1 MVTRVSN
8 FVWLPYVA
16 ACGFMLMLSACGGG
30 SGGTNPPSV
39 SSAGAMSSSSLAISS
54 SSVANISSTSS
65 LNVSSASSTSSAA
78 QSSSSTS
85 SLTNSDRINAAT
97 QTVQTNNYCVAI
109 SPFYWEIGDYSAALA
124 FGSVGGTTYN
134 ANTDM
139 PIASA
144 SKWVFGAYVAQLR
157 AGQLS
162 ADDISALTMSSGY
175 TNFDESSCIRL
186 LQPIQDA
193 ETVNQCFQSDNS
205 NGGKNS
211 DYQANNLNHF
221 YYNGGHFQN
230 LAVNLGLGSL
240 NNANLQAAVQAQ
252 LGTDFSF
259 TYGTPQLAGGV
270 NTTAAN
276 YAIFLRKILNNQL
289 AIHDLLG
296 QHKVCTQLASCPTAV
311 YTPAPAN
318 ESWSYSLGHW
328 VESDPLVGDGAFS
341 SAGAFGF
348 YPWIDKTKTYYG
360 VLARKAAPG
369 SGFESAS
376 CGRLI
381 RKAWVTGVAQ

>member
-1 MVTRVSN
+1 MAIGVGSLAWMRLVS
-8 FVWLPYVA
+8 V
-16 ACGFMLMLSACGGG
+16 CGIVVLLSACGG
-30 SGGTNPPSV
+30 SGGTNTPPTASSV
-39 SSAGAMSSSSLAISS
+39 ASLSSSSASSISSSASSVVQSS
-54 SSVANISSTSS
+54 SSVVSS
-65 LNVSSASSTSSAA
+65 LS
-78 QSSSSTS
+78 
-85 SLTNSDRINAAT
+85 NSERINAAT
-97 QTVQTNNYCVAI
+97 QTAQNNSFCVAI
-109 SPFYWEIGDYSAALA
+109 RPFYWEIGDQSAALVSA
-124 FGSVGGTTYN
+124 SVGGATYTASTN
-134 ANTDM
+134 M

-162 ADDISALTMSSGY
+162 MDDISALTMNSGY

-205 NGGKNS
+205 KGGVNS
-211 DYQANNLNHF
+211 DYQANHLNHF
-221 YYNGGHFQN
+221 YYNGGHFQQ
-230 LAVNLGLGSL
+230 LAVSLGLGSL
-240 NNANLQAAVQAQ
+240 NNASLQTAVQAQ
-252 LGTDFSF
+252 LGSDFGF

-276 YAIFLRKILNNQL
+276 YAIFLRKILNKQL
-289 AIHDLLG
+289 AIYDLLG
-296 QHKVCTQLASCPTAV
+296 QHAACTQLSSCATAV
-311 YTPAPAN
+311 YTPAPAK
-318 ESWSYSLGHW
+318 ESWNYSIGHW
-328 VESDPLVGDGAFS
+328 VESDPVVGDGAFS

-360 VLARKAAPG
+360 VLARSAAPG

-381 RKAWVTGVAQ
+381 RKAWVTGLVQ

>member
-1 MVTRVSN
+1 MAIDVGGLMWLRLT
-8 FVWLPYVA
+8 FV
-16 ACGFMLMLSACGGG
+16 CGVLLLLSACGGGG
-30 SGGTNPPSV
+30 SGGTNPPSISSV
-39 SSAGAMSSSSLAISS
+39 AVTSSSSSSSSAAMSSSSLSS
-54 SSVANISSTSS
+54 QLSTSS
-65 LNVSSASSTSSAA
+65 SATSSAIG
-78 QSSSSTS
+78 
-85 SLTNSDRINAAT
+85 NSERINAAT
-97 QTVQTNNYCVAI
+97 QTAQNNSYCVAI
-109 SPFYWEIGDYSAALA
+109 SPFYWEVGDQGAALA
-124 FGSVGGTTYN
+124 SGSVGGTTYT

-144 SKWVFGAYVAQLR
+144 SKWVFGAYVTQLR

-162 ADDISALTMSSGY
+162 ADDISALTMNSGY

-211 DYQANNLNHF
+211 DYQADNLNHF
-221 YYNGGHFQN
+221 FYNGGHFQQ
-230 LAVNLGLGSL
+230 LAVSMGMGSL
-240 NNANLQAAVQAQ
+240 NNASLQAAVQAQ
-252 LGTDFSF
+252 LGTDFGF

-270 NTTAAN
+270 NTSAAN

-296 QHKVCTQLASCPTAV
+296 QHSVCTQLSSCATSV

-318 ESWSYSLGHW
+318 ESWRYSIGHW
-328 VESDPLVGDGAFS
+328 VESDLQMGDGAFS

-360 VLARKAAPG
+360 VLARKAEPG

-381 RKAWVTGVAQ
+381 RKAWVMGVAQ